1 MGLAMDMS
9 AVEKLVI
16 EAGPSGIT
24 AESIEMRSPGVSR
37 STVNRRLS
45 ALVDSGAV
53 RLLGGGRMS
62 RYVSAAPFSIEQIR
76 AYLATDWQSRPPAP
90 FREELLSPVAM
101 LDDSKALRLSQLNAR
116 AQPLDRR
123 FLSNFL
129 IDLSWGSQILEGGT
143 YTSLDTQAL
152 IEYGQKNQDKPTEDA
167 ALILTHKS
175 AIEFLWG
182 NRELSTAT
190 ISEIQSRLTN
200 RHGIKEL
207 EDSDHFLPD
216 AQRGRPRE
224 NEDVNINRS
233 AYIPPFRP
241 GTGYVGEAFSNLVE
255 TARGLPPV
263 QSAFFLLTRIPYLQV
278 FANGNKRTA
287 RLAANLPLLGAGLLP
302 ISFVDINKADYIQAM
317 AAFYELGNVQLMEKM
332 FIDGYARSIVRG
344 SEMSSLERMTQ
355 PNMGVLASEL
365 ASYVQSGKF
374 PSGLAGSFI
383 KTPIATPAKHSAKN
397 AEYCSQA
404 VALGEAARLKGV
416 REEQIPDFIQAA
428 QTFLDEA
435 KKAGIELPTLK
446 VLDSKVLPTTAEPS
460 PKIDPSKQSFNPKP
474 KR

>member
-1 MGLAMDMS
+1 V
-9 AVEKLVI
+9 VEKLVI
-16 EAGPSGIT
+16 EAGPSGVT
-24 AESIEMRSPGVSR
+24 AEALEARFPDVSR

-45 ALVDSGAV
+45 TLVESGAV
-53 RLLGGGRMS
+53 RLVGGGRMS
-62 RYVSAAPFSIEQIR
+62 RYVSASPFSLDQIR
-76 AYLATDWQSRPPAP
+76 AYLAIDWQSRPPAP
-90 FREELLSPVAM
+90 FREELLSPVPM
-101 LDDSKALRLSQLNAR
+101 LDEGKALRLSGLNAR

-129 IDLSWGSQILEGGT
+129 IDLSWGSQVLEGGT
-143 YTSLDTQAL
+143 YTNLDTQAL

-175 AIEFLWG
+175 AIEYLWG
-182 NRELSTAT
+182 NREISTST
-190 ISEIQSRLTN
+190 IFEIQARLTD

-207 EDSDHFLPD
+207 EESDHFLPD

-241 GTGYVGEAFSNLVE
+241 GTGFVGEAFSKLVE
-255 TARGLPPV
+255 TAKGLPPV
-263 QSAFFLLTRIPYLQV
+263 QSAFFLMTRIPYLQV

-344 SEMSSLERMTQ
+344 SEMSSLERMSQ
-355 PNMGVLASEL
+355 PDMGVLASEL
-365 ASYVQSGKF
+365 AGYVQSGKF
-374 PSGLAGSFI
+374 PGGLAGSFI
-383 KTPIATPAKHSAKN
+383 KTP
-397 AEYCSQA
+397 
-404 VALGEAARLKGV
+404 VAAPGRRPSRSSGLGL
-416 REEQIPDFIQAA
+416 
-428 QTFLDEA
+428 
-435 KKAGIELPTLK
+435 
-446 VLDSKVLPTTAEPS
+446 
-460 PKIDPSKQSFNPKP
+460 
-474 KR
+474 

>member
-1 MGLAMDMS
+1 MDV
-9 AVEKLVI
+9 AVVEKLVI
-16 EAGPSGIT
+16 EAGPSGVT
-24 AESIEMRSPGVSR
+24 ADALEARFPDVSR

-45 ALVDSGAV
+45 ALVESGAV
-53 RLLGGGRMS
+53 RLVGGGRMS
-62 RYVSAAPFSIEQIR
+62 RYVSASPFSLEQIC
-76 AYLATDWQSRPPAP
+76 AYLAMDWQSRPPAP
-90 FREELLSPVAM
+90 FREELLSPLPM
-101 LDDSKALRLSQLNAR
+101 LDEGKAIRLSGLNAR

-129 IDLSWGSQILEGGT
+129 IDLSWGSQVLEGGT
-143 YTSLDTQAL
+143 YTNLDTQAL

-175 AIEFLWG
+175 AIEYLWG
-182 NRELSTAT
+182 NREISTST
-190 ISEIQSRLTN
+190 ISEIQARLTD

-207 EDSDHFLPD
+207 EESDHFLPD

-241 GTGYVGEAFSNLVE
+241 GTGYVGEAFSKLVE

-263 QSAFFLLTRIPYLQV
+263 QSAFFLMTRIPYLQV

-344 SEMSSLERMTQ
+344 SEMSSLERMSQ
-355 PNMGVLASEL
+355 PDMGVLASEL
-365 ASYVQSGKF
+365 AGYVQSGKF
-374 PSGLAGSFI
+374 PGGLAGSFI
-383 KTPIATPAKHSAKN
+383 KTP
-397 AEYCSQA
+397 
-404 VALGEAARLKGV
+404 VAAPGRRPSRSSGLGL
-416 REEQIPDFIQAA
+416 
-428 QTFLDEA
+428 
-435 KKAGIELPTLK
+435 
-446 VLDSKVLPTTAEPS
+446 
-460 PKIDPSKQSFNPKP
+460 
-474 KR
+474 

>member
-1 MGLAMDMS
+1 M
-9 AVEKLVI
+9 VEKLVI
-16 EAGPSGIT
+16 EAGPSGVT
-24 AESIEMRSPGVSR
+24 AEALEARFPDVSR

-45 ALVDSGAV
+45 TLVESGAV
-53 RLLGGGRMS
+53 RLVGGGRMS
-62 RYVSAAPFSIEQIR
+62 RYVSASPFSLDQIR
-76 AYLATDWQSRPPAP
+76 AYLAIDWQSRPPAP
-90 FREELLSPVAM
+90 FREELLSPVPM
-101 LDDSKALRLSQLNAR
+101 LDEGKALRLSGLNAR

-129 IDLSWGSQILEGGT
+129 IDLSWGSQVLEGGT
-143 YTSLDTQAL
+143 YTNLDTQAL

-175 AIEFLWG
+175 AIEYLWG
-182 NRELSTAT
+182 NREISTST
-190 ISEIQSRLTN
+190 IFEIQARLTD

-207 EDSDHFLPD
+207 EESDHFLPD

-241 GTGYVGEAFSNLVE
+241 GTGFVGEAFSKLVE
-255 TARGLPPV
+255 TAKGLPPV
-263 QSAFFLLTRIPYLQV
+263 QSAFFLMTRIPYLQV

-344 SEMSSLERMTQ
+344 SEMSSLERMSQ
-355 PNMGVLASEL
+355 PDMGVLASEL
-365 ASYVQSGKF
+365 AGYVQSGKF
-374 PSGLAGSFI
+374 PGGLAGSFI
-383 KTPIATPAKHSAKN
+383 KTP
-397 AEYCSQA
+397 
-404 VALGEAARLKGV
+404 VAAPGRRPSRSSGLGL
-416 REEQIPDFIQAA
+416 
-428 QTFLDEA
+428 
-435 KKAGIELPTLK
+435 
-446 VLDSKVLPTTAEPS
+446 
-460 PKIDPSKQSFNPKP
+460 
-474 KR
+474 

>member
-1 MGLAMDMS
+1 MDV
-9 AVEKLVI
+9 AVVEKLVI
-16 EAGPSGIT
+16 DAGPSGVT
-24 AESIEMRSPGVSR
+24 ADALEARFPDVSR

-45 ALVDSGAV
+45 ALVESGAV
-53 RLLGGGRMS
+53 RLVGGGRMS
-62 RYVSAAPFSIEQIR
+62 RYVSASPFSLEQIR
-76 AYLATDWQSRPPAP
+76 AYLAIDWQSRPPAP
-90 FREELLSPVAM
+90 FREELLSPVPM
-101 LDDSKALRLSQLNAR
+101 LDEGKALRLSGLNAR

-129 IDLSWGSQILEGGT
+129 IDLSWGSQVLEGGT
-143 YTSLDTQAL
+143 YTNLDTQAL

-175 AIEFLWG
+175 AIEYLWG
-182 NRELSTAT
+182 NREISTST
-190 ISEIQSRLTN
+190 IFEIQARLTD

-207 EDSDHFLPD
+207 EESDHFLPD

-241 GTGYVGEAFSNLVE
+241 GTGFVGEAFSKLVE
-255 TARGLPPV
+255 TAKGLPPV
-263 QSAFFLLTRIPYLQV
+263 QSAFFLMTRIPYLQV

-344 SEMSSLERMTQ
+344 SEMSSLERMSQ
-355 PNMGVLASEL
+355 PDMGVLASEL
-365 ASYVQSGKF
+365 AGYVQSGKF
-374 PSGLAGSFI
+374 PGGLAGSFI
-383 KTPIATPAKHSAKN
+383 KTPIPVPGRRPSR
-397 AEYCSQA
+397 SSD
-404 VALGEAARLKGV
+404 LGL
-416 REEQIPDFIQAA
+416 
-428 QTFLDEA
+428 
-435 KKAGIELPTLK
+435 
-446 VLDSKVLPTTAEPS
+446 
-460 PKIDPSKQSFNPKP
+460 
-474 KR
+474 